1 VSYKG
6 LWREDAVR
14 AAATREQIVEAAD
27 RLFYQRGYEH
37 TSFADIAAAVGLS
50 RGNFYYHFKSKDAIL
65 DAVIE
70 ARLSG
75 TREMLRQW
83 ESERATPEGRIL
95 RFVEIVLTNGADIQQ
110 YGCPV
115 GTLNTELAKL
125 DHAMCGQA
133 RGLFT
138 LFREWLRE
146 QFVLLGH
153 AEQADELAMHVLAF
167 SQGIAVLSHTFAD
180 EEFVRREVGRMRDW
194 LSAYGSE
201 RLPR

>member
-1 VSYKG
+1 MSG
-6 LWREDAVR
+6 
-14 AAATREQIVEAAD
+14 AATREQIVEAAD

-70 ARLSG
+70 ARLAG
-75 TREMLRQW
+75 TRQMLEQW
-83 ESERATPEGRIL
+83 ENEQPTPEGRIL
-95 RFVEIVLTNGADIQQ
+95 RFVEIVLTNGPDIQQ

-125 DHAMCGQA
+125 DHTMLGQA

-138 LFREWLRE
+138 LFRDWLRE
-146 QFVLLGH
+146 QFTQLGH
-153 AEQADELAMHVLAF
+153 AEQADDLAMHVLAF
-167 SQGIAVLSHTFAD
+167 SQGVAVLSNAFRD

-194 LSAYGSE
+194 LSTYGKE
-201 RLPR
+201 EI